1 MFYSFQTIL
10 SSASDSIISVGLD
23 FTRAG
28 HIHCKQGALGE
39 WKLCWIQIKKKQL
52 YLVGSDGTWQQ
63 DTDLRKV
70 TNISM
75 GESVVEMIKTTLVRD
90 RQEREEAV
98 EKRRKLDPIEQSLN
112 GAAQGFS
119 NFSLI

>member
-10 SSASDSIISVGLD
+10 SSASDTIISVGLD

-75 GESVVEMIKTTLVRD
+75 GESVVKMIKTG
-90 RQEREEAV
+90 
-98 EKRRKLDPIEQSLN
+98 KGRRR
-112 GAAQGFS
+112 
-119 NFSLI
+119 

>member
-1 MFYSFQTIL
+1 MFCSLQTIL
-10 SSASDSIISVGLD
+10 SSASDTIISVGLD

-52 YLVGSDGTWQQ
+52 YLVGSDGMWQQ

-75 GESVVEMIKTTLVRD
+75 GESVWEMIKTGKGR
-90 RQEREEAV
+90 RQ
-98 EKRRKLDPIEQSLN
+98 
-112 GAAQGFS
+112 
-119 NFSLI
+119 

>member
-1 MFYSFQTIL
+1 M
-10 SSASDSIISVGLD
+10 GLD

-70 TNISM
+70 TNIST
-75 GESVVEMIKTTLVRD
+75 GEVVVVMMLVTKAYCIILSTQD
-90 RQEREEAV
+90 LDG
-98 EKRRKLDPIEQSLN
+98 EKSRKGI
-112 GAAQGFS
+112 
-119 NFSLI
+119 IYT